1 MSSNK
6 ITQDRYEMVY
16 IKKNNVVIVHREPY
30 TISILTKEQAEEFGY
45 DISKMKEYENISIN
59 GMPEDGYELV
69 EYYDD
74 YQEPDITRGE
84 INHDNPELDK
94 IISDLFK

>member
-30 TISILTKEQAEEFGY
+30 TISMTCSPL
-45 DISKMKEYENISIN
+45 IST
-59 GMPEDGYELV
+59 P
-69 EYYDD
+69 
-74 YQEPDITRGE
+74 RC
-84 INHDNPELDK
+84 
-94 IISDLFK
+94 

>member
-30 TISILTKEQAEEFGY
+30 TISILTKGDAANLL
-45 DISKMKEYENISIN
+45 I
-59 GMPEDGYELV
+59 
-69 EYYDD
+69 
-74 YQEPDITRGE
+74 
-84 INHDNPELDK
+84 
-94 IISDLFK
+94 